1 MKLFFNIT
9 IILLGLVIGCGTK
22 YPLQFTPINPAD
34 GFHFS
39 YTDNDTGIEF
49 MLLEAGNFTMGSPE
63 NEEGRDKDEGPQ
75 HTVYID
81 SFYIS
86 KYEITQSQWKEI
98 MNKNP
103 SHFKGNPLLP
113 VENVSW
119 NDVQEFIKRLNKKT
133 GLHYRLPTE
142 AEWEY
147 TCRAGT
153 QTAFFSGKEEKFLSE
168 YAWFNN
174 NSAGETH
181 PVGTRM
187 PNQWGIYDMHGN
199 VSEWVEDGV
208 RGYLS
213 RTEYNPKGSPS
224 SVKAIHRGGSW
235 LYPAKLCRSANRMI
249 NDKDFATHIVGFR
262 IAIDKDNIGLKS
274 Q

>member
-168 YAWFNN
+168 YAW
-174 NSAGETH
+174 
-181 PVGTRM
+181 
-187 PNQWGIYDMHGN
+187 
-199 VSEWVEDGV
+199 
-208 RGYLS
+208 
-213 RTEYNPKGSPS
+213 
-224 SVKAIHRGGSW
+224 
-235 LYPAKLCRSANRMI
+235 
-249 NDKDFATHIVGFR
+249 
-262 IAIDKDNIGLKS
+262 
-274 Q
+274 